1 MNIAAGPFLIAS
13 TLLVLGGVLKALRP
27 VDTANALRGVGV
39 AFGPGVVRL
48 GGVAEAA
55 LGVWAITTGDRWS
68 AILVALSYLAFTGF
82 VVVALVRH
90 APIASCGCFGKADAP
105 PSLVHVGVNLVAC
118 LAAVAVAVD
127 PVVGLREVLADQPLA
142 GAPFLLL
149 VVTGVFLTF
158 IALTLLPRSLLL
170 VRQSVAAHPARRGCA
185 GPTRRGRAER
195 FLSPPARDPPSDAGR
210 R

>member
-39 AFGPGVVRL
+39 PFGPGLVRL

-55 LGVWAITTGDRWS
+55 LGIWAITTGDRWS
-68 AILVALSYLAFTGF
+68 AILVAVSYVAFTGF

-90 APIASCGCFGKADAP
+90 VPIASCGCFGKADAP

-118 LAAVAVAVD
+118 LAALAVAVD
-127 PVVGLREVLADQPLA
+127 PGVGLREVLADQPLA
-142 GAPFLLL
+142 GLPFLLL
-149 VVTGVFLTF
+149 VATGVFLTF
-158 IALTLLPRSLLL
+158 IALTLLPRTLSL
-170 VRQSVAAHPARRGCA
+170 VRQSVAAHASHGGVGTPW
-185 GPTRRGRAER
+185 
-195 FLSPPARDPPSDAGR
+195 
-210 R
+210 